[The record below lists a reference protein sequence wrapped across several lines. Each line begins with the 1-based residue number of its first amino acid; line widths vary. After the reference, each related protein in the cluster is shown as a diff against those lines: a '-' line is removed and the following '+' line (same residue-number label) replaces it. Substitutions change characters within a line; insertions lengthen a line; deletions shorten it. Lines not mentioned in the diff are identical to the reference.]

1 MTMEMYENKPKDK
14 LSSLWTSMTVVE
26 SSGTEWLSISIS
38 VWQLSSILGKS
49 SSTEVLF
56 EELSRK

>member
-1 MTMEMYENKPKDK
+1 MIIEMTMEMYENKPKDK

-38 VWQLSSILGKS
+38 VWQLSSNLGKS
-49 SSTEVLF
+49 STEV
-56 EELSRK
+56 S